1 MTLSRPDFDF
11 SKYVEV
17 PDQWIENALNIP
29 NTVQEKPKIIPIRHY
44 VTAASI
50 VLVVTL
56 GISVY
61 FLFGNKSPIPVA
73 QNPTAAATEAQPID
87 ATDATFP
94 TEQNTVQ
101 STDSTVNNQ
110 VATSSQAIPTTPATQ
125 VTTDTRGNVIPS
137 PTQTNDHPTVAPA
150 PSATTAPSTEPPQD
164 TPTNALRPSPTQ
176 KPVAHPTTAP
186 APTTAVPPVEQPT
199 EDDPPYELPTED
211 WYDPPTETPW
221 EIVLTATI
229 PDAILRQGSPIYCRI
244 HLSNGM
250 PVGEWE
256 LYSDLHRAAVYGSTA
271 VYEPLASGLNL
282 SHGKYNYYFYDSTGK
297 TFAKGTFYIN

>member
-1 MTLSRPDFDF
+1 MSRPDFDF

-125 VTTDTRGNVIPS
+125 VTTDSRGNVIPS

-164 TPTNALRPSPTQ
+164 KPTDALRPSPTQ

-186 APTTAVPPVEQPT
+186 TVAPITEKPT
-199 EDDPPYELPTED
+199 QAYTPDIRTLRLDLPIID
-211 WYDPPTETPW
+211 
-221 EIVLTATI
+221 TATVSE
-229 PDAILRQGSPIYCRI
+229 DSD
-244 HLSNGM
+244 SNLFCCVYDSAGNLL
-250 PVGEWE
+250 GDSD
-256 LYSDLHRAAVYGSTA
+256 LYSRSHLVNIN
-271 VYEPLASGLNL
+271 SGGYQ
-282 SHGKYNYYFYDSTGK
+282 SEGVVYNYAVDYDANKVPDNRFTYKVYLRNG
-297 TFAKGTFYIN
+297 TVVLQGTVKG

>member
-125 VTTDTRGNVIPS
+125 VTTDSRGNVIPS
-137 PTQTNDHPTVAPA
+137 PTQTNDQPTVAPA
-150 PSATTAPSTEPPQD
+150 PSVTTAPSTEPPRD

-186 APTTAVPPVEQPT
+186 TAAPITEKPT
-199 EDDPPYELPTED
+199 QAYTPDIRTLRLDLPIID
-211 WYDPPTETPW
+211 
-221 EIVLTATI
+221 TATVSE
-229 PDAILRQGSPIYCRI
+229 DSD
-244 HLSNGM
+244 SNLFCCVYDSAGNLL
-250 PVGEWE
+250 GDSD
-256 LYSDLHRAAVYGSTA
+256 LYSRSHLVNIN
-271 VYEPLASGLNL
+271 SGGYQ
-282 SHGKYNYYFYDSTGK
+282 SEGVVYNYAVDYDANKVPDNRFTYKVYLRNG
-297 TFAKGTFYIN
+297 TVVLQGTVKG